1 MIVTIHQPE
10 HLPWLGFFNK
20 LAKADVFVILDSV
33 QFEKNYFQNR
43 NRIIGSNG
51 VQYIG
56 IPVNMSGHME
66 GTIAT
71 TQAATRSN
79 PKWRSKYLSTIR
91 QCYGRYAYFDEV
103 FPILENALN
112 MSTDLLCEIN
122 MAIFQSFAEKM
133 GFDPRY
139 IRSSQMKASGLKS
152 DLILEICRELNADT
166 YIAGPSGRDYLNMKS
181 FADAEIQVVFNDYHH
196 PIYPQKRAV
205 EFVPYMSSLD
215 LFMNV
220 GFEEGKKIIMEGNEG
235 VSLC

>member
-1 MIVTIHQPE
+1 
-10 HLPWLGFFNK
+10 
-20 LAKADVFVILDSV
+20 
-33 QFEKNYFQNR
+33 
-43 NRIIGSNG
+43 
-51 VQYIG
+51 
-56 IPVNMSGHME
+56 
-66 GTIAT
+66 
-71 TQAATRSN
+71 
-79 PKWRSKYLSTIR
+79 LSTIR

-112 MSTDLLCEIN
+112 MPTDLLCEIN

-133 GFDPRY
+133 GFCPKY

-166 YIAGPSGRDYLNMKS
+166 YIAGPSGRDYLNIGS
-181 FADAEIQVVFNDYHH
+181 FTDAGIQVVFNDYHH
-196 PIYPQKRAV
+196 PIYPQKRTV
-205 EFVPYMSSLD
+205 EFAPYMSSLD

>member
-43 NRIIGSNG
+43 NRIVGSNG
-51 VQYIG
+51 VQYVG
-56 IPVNMSGHME
+56 IPVNTSGHME

-79 PKWRSKYLSTIR
+79 PKWRNKYLSTIR
-91 QCYGRYAYFDEV
+91 QSYSRHPYFNEV
-103 FPILENALN
+103 FPIVEHTLN
-112 MSTDLLCEIN
+112 LPSDNICEIN
-122 MAIFQSFAEKM
+122 MAIFQAFSEKM
-133 GFDPRY
+133 GFFPTY
-139 IRSSQMKASGLKS
+139 IRSSQMKASGMKS
-152 DLILEICRELNADT
+152 DLILNICQELNADT
-166 YIAGPSGRDYLNMKS
+166 YIAGPSGRNYLNMQS
-181 FADAEIQVVFNDYHH
+181 FADAGIQVVFNDYHH
-196 PIYPQKRAV
+196 PQYFQMRTA

-220 GFEEGKKIIMEGNEG
+220 GFEKGRQIIMEGNED
-235 VSLC
+235 VSMY